1 MSRVSIALG
10 RVRVTITSG
19 FFFGLDGIPARIA
32 IPLAA
37 CPAERHNYRDAS
49 KNRRF
54 QLLVVGSDEMRYKG
68 GNANSTVHPLWAAC
82 IALVLLGGPAQGADP
97 PSTAQRK
104 GSGLPIP
111 RFASLRSDEVNV
123 RTGPG
128 TRYPVDWVFKRKT
141 MPVEIVAE
149 YENWRK
155 IRDWQGA
162 SGWVHQ
168 SLLTGKRSFIVASKA
183 ASLHKTPAPAAEVV
197 AKLEPEVMG
206 EIRSCSGDW
215 CRVKVS
221 SVSGWLERTDM
232 WGVYKSEPI
241 N

>member
-1 MSRVSIALG
+1 MGIRPSLLLLLCFAVLG
-10 RVRVTITSG
+10 AVC
-19 FFFGLDGIPARIA
+19 L
-32 IPLAA
+32 PLLRFSHAGA
-37 CPAERHNYRDAS
+37 HATDKSAS
-49 KNRRF
+49 
-54 QLLVVGSDEMRYKG
+54 
-68 GNANSTVHPLWAAC
+68 
-82 IALVLLGGPAQGADP
+82 AQ
-97 PSTAQRK
+97 QRK
-104 GSGLPIP
+104 GSGLPLP

-128 TRYPVDWVFKRKT
+128 SRYPVDWVFKRKG

-162 SGWVHQ
+162 SGWVYH
-168 SLLTGKRSFIVASKA
+168 SLLSGKRSFIVPAKTA
-183 ASLHKTPAPAAEVV
+183 NLHKTPAASAEVV
-197 AKLEPEVMG
+197 AKLEPEVLG
-206 EIRSCSGDW
+206 EIRSCTGDW

-221 SVSGWLERTDM
+221 GVSGWIERTGL

>member
-1 MSRVSIALG
+1 M
-10 RVRVTITSG
+10 RVRSSVR
-19 FFFGLDGIPARIA
+19 LRAVLVALAA
-32 IPLAA
+32 ICVGSLPLAA
-37 CPAERHNYRDAS
+37 GIAWAADPN
-49 KNRRF
+49 
-54 QLLVVGSDEMRYKG
+54 
-68 GNANSTVHPLWAAC
+68 NST
-82 IALVLLGGPAQGADP
+82 
-97 PSTAQRK
+97 QRR

-111 RFASLRSDEVNV
+111 RFATLKSDEVNV

-128 TRYPVDWVFKRKT
+128 TRYPVDWVFKRKM

-162 SGWVHQ
+162 SGWVYQ
-168 SLLTGKRSFIVASKA
+168 GLLTGKRSFIVPSKT
-183 ASLHKTPAPAAEVV
+183 ASLYKTPSNAADMV

-215 CRVKVS
+215 CRVRVTGG
-221 SVSGWLERTDM
+221 VSGWLERTDI

>member
-1 MSRVSIALG
+1 MVVRSSLLRLAGSLLG
-10 RVRVTITSG
+10 LCLILAPVLAEAQATEPG
-19 FFFGLDGIPARIA
+19 A
-32 IPLAA
+32 IP
-37 CPAERHNYRDAS
+37 PS
-49 KNRRF
+49 RR
-54 QLLVVGSDEMRYKG
+54 
-68 GNANSTVHPLWAAC
+68 
-82 IALVLLGGPAQGADP
+82 
-97 PSTAQRK
+97 

-111 RFASLRSDEVNV
+111 ALRVAPLRRGQCPHRPRHALSPS
-123 RTGPG
+123 TGCSSA
-128 TRYPVDWVFKRKT
+128 RACRWR
-141 MPVEIVAE
+141 IVAE

-168 SLLTGKRSFIVASKA
+168 SLLAGKRDFIIPTKVV
-183 ASLHKTPAPAAEVV
+183 SLHRTPAVSAEVV

-221 SVSGWLERTDM
+221 GNGVSGWLERTDF

>member
-1 MSRVSIALG
+1 MRFHPFVLRG
-10 RVRVTITSG
+10 
-19 FFFGLDGIPARIA
+19 
-32 IPLAA
+32 AA
-37 CPAERHNYRDAS
+37 CVAI
-49 KNRRF
+49 
-54 QLLVVGSDEMRYKG
+54 LTLG
-68 GNANSTVHPLWAAC
+68 LC
-82 IALVLLGGPAQGADP
+82 VLLPLVGGWREYGAHAADTTEQP
-97 PSTAQRK
+97 VHR
-104 GSGLPIP
+104 GSGLPLP

-128 TRYPVDWVFKRKT
+128 TRYPVDWVYKRKA

-168 SLLTGKRSFIVASKA
+168 SLLTGKRTFIVPSKA
-183 ASLHKTPAPAAEVV
+183 VSLHRTPALSAEVV
-197 AKLEPEVMG
+197 AKLEPEVSGMI
-206 EIRSCSGDW
+206 ESCSGDW

-221 SVSGWLERTDM
+221 GVSGWLERGDL

>member
-1 MSRVSIALG
+1 M
-10 RVRVTITSG
+10 
-19 FFFGLDGIPARIA
+19 RIRPSA
-32 IPLAA
+32 
-37 CPAERHNYRDAS
+37 
-49 KNRRF
+49 
-54 QLLVVGSDEMRYKG
+54 
-68 GNANSTVHPLWAAC
+68 PLWAAC
-82 IALVLLGGPAQGADP
+82 VAVDCCWSAPRRRPTPRRRLNG
-97 PSTAQRK
+97 K

-128 TRYPVDWVFKRKT
+128 SRYPIDWVFKRKG

-149 YENWRK
+149 YENFRK

-162 SGWVHQ
+162 SGWVYQ
-168 SLLTGKRSFIVASKA
+168 SLLTGKRSFIIPSKVAN
-183 ASLHKTPAPAAEVV
+183 LYKTPATSAEVI

-206 EIRSCSGDW
+206 EIRSVPGDW

-221 SVSGWLERTDM
+221 SVSGWLQRTEI
-232 WGVYKSEPI
+232 WGVYKSEPV

>member
-1 MSRVSIALG
+1 MRFDRIVWRGVAYLTWAILGLCAQPALLPF
-10 RVRVTITSG
+10 V
-19 FFFGLDGIPARIA
+19 
-32 IPLAA
+32 
-37 CPAERHNYRDAS
+37 AEGVAQAS
-49 KNRRF
+49 EPRAKSPIR
-54 QLLVVGSDEMRYKG
+54 
-68 GNANSTVHPLWAAC
+68 
-82 IALVLLGGPAQGADP
+82 
-97 PSTAQRK
+97 

-111 RFASLRSDEVNV
+111 RFATLKSDEVNV

-128 TRYPVDWVFKRKT
+128 PRYPIDWVFKRKM
-141 MPVEIVAE
+141 MPVEIIAE

-162 SGWVHQ
+162 GGWVYQ
-168 SLLTGKRSFIVASKA
+168 GLLTGKRTFIVPSKVV
-183 ASLHKTPAPAAEVV
+183 SLRRTPARSAEVI
-197 AKLEPEVMG
+197 AKLEPEVVG

-221 SVSGWLERTDM
+221 GIIGWLARTDL

>member
-1 MSRVSIALG
+1 MGIRSSVSLWA
-10 RVRVTITSG
+10 S
-19 FFFGLDGIPARIA
+19 FA
-32 IPLAA
+32 ILAA
-37 CPAERHNYRDAS
+37 LSLPTDSLAQAS
-49 KNRRF
+49 GK
-54 QLLVVGSDEMRYKG
+54 
-68 GNANSTVHPLWAAC
+68 
-82 IALVLLGGPAQGADP
+82 
-97 PSTAQRK
+97 STAAQQKK

-123 RTGPG
+123 RTGPA
-128 TRYPVDWVFKRKT
+128 TRYPIDWVFKRKG

-168 SLLTGKRSFIVASKA
+168 SLLTGKRGFIIPSKPA
-183 ASLHKTPAPAAEVV
+183 NLHKTPATSAEVV

-206 EIRSCSGDW
+206 EIRSCAGDW
-215 CRVKVS
+215 CRVKTAS
-221 SVSGWLERTDM
+221 ISGWIERNSL

>member
-1 MSRVSIALG
+1 M
-10 RVRVTITSG
+10 
-19 FFFGLDGIPARIA
+19 RIRA
-32 IPLAA
+32 TA
-37 CPAERHNYRDAS
+37 
-49 KNRRF
+49 
-54 QLLVVGSDEMRYKG
+54 
-68 GNANSTVHPLWAAC
+68 PLWAAC
-82 IALVLLGGPAQGADP
+82 IALATFSLFVLAPGGNAYAADP
-97 PSTAQRK
+97 PSNNQRK
-104 GSGLPIP
+104 GSGLPLP

-128 TRYPVDWVFKRKT
+128 TRYPVDWVFKRKG

-155 IRDWQGA
+155 SREWQGA
-162 SGWVHQ
+162 SGCVHQ
-168 SLLTGKRSFIVASKA
+168 SLLTGKRSFIIAAKP
-183 ASLHKTPAPAAEVV
+183 ASLHKTPANAAEVV

-215 CRVKVS
+215 CRVRVS
-221 SVSGWLERTDM
+221 SGGVSGWLERTAF

>member
-1 MSRVSIALG
+1 MREKHGVFNCLSSDAKKCGIKVAMRIRPSI
-10 RVRVTITSG
+10 
-19 FFFGLDGIPARIA
+19 
-32 IPLAA
+32 
-37 CPAERHNYRDAS
+37 
-49 KNRRF
+49 
-54 QLLVVGSDEMRYKG
+54 
-68 GNANSTVHPLWAAC
+68 PLWAAC
-82 IALVLLGGPAQGADP
+82 HCVGPAGRP
-97 PSTAQRK
+97 RTGRRSPSTAQRK

-183 ASLHKTPAPAAEVV
+183 ASLHKTPAAAAEVI

-206 EIRSCSGDW
+206 EIRSCSGEW

>member
-1 MSRVSIALG
+1 MAMRIRPSISLGAGFVALA
-10 RVRVTITSG
+10 T
-19 FFFGLDGIPARIA
+19 L
-32 IPLAA
+32 
-37 CPAERHNYRDAS
+37 C
-49 KNRRF
+49 
-54 QLLVVGSDEMRYKG
+54 LVM
-68 GNANSTVHPLWAAC
+68 L
-82 IALVLLGGPAQGADP
+82 P
-97 PSTAQRK
+97 PSGTGARAADTPKSAQHK

-128 TRYPVDWVFKRKT
+128 QRYPVDWVFKRKT

-155 IRDWQGA
+155 IRDWQGV

-168 SLLTGKRSFIVASKA
+168 SLLTGKRSFIIPSKP
-183 ASLHKTPAPAAEVV
+183 ASLHKTPANQAEVV

-206 EIRSCSGDW
+206 EIRSCAGDW

-221 SVSGWLERTDM
+221 GMSGWLERTTI

>member
-1 MSRVSIALG
+1 M
-10 RVRVTITSG
+10 
-19 FFFGLDGIPARIA
+19 RIRA
-32 IPLAA
+32 TA
-37 CPAERHNYRDAS
+37 
-49 KNRRF
+49 
-54 QLLVVGSDEMRYKG
+54 
-68 GNANSTVHPLWAAC
+68 PLWAAC
-82 IALVLLGGPAQGADP
+82 IALATFSLFVLAPGGNAYAADP
-97 PSTAQRK
+97 PSNNQRK
-104 GSGLPIP
+104 GSGLPLP

-128 TRYPVDWVFKRKT
+128 TRYPVDWVFKRKG

-168 SLLTGKRSFIVASKA
+168 SLLTGKRSFIIAAKP
-183 ASLHKTPAPAAEVV
+183 ASLHKTPANAAEVV

-215 CRVKVS
+215 CRVRVS
-221 SVSGWLERTDM
+221 SGGVSGWLERTAF

>member
-1 MSRVSIALG
+1 MGIRMPVLLCIACLLLTAFSMPQMG
-10 RVRVTITSG
+10 GKTAV
-19 FFFGLDGIPARIA
+19 
-32 IPLAA
+32 AA
-37 CPAERHNYRDAS
+37 DKP
-49 KNRRF
+49 
-54 QLLVVGSDEMRYKG
+54 
-68 GNANSTVHPLWAAC
+68 NST
-82 IALVLLGGPAQGADP
+82 Q
-97 PSTAQRK
+97 QRK

-111 RFASLRSDEVNV
+111 RFASLRSDVVNV

-128 TRYPVDWVFKRKT
+128 TRYPVEWEFKRKG

-162 SGWVHQ
+162 GGWVHQ
-168 SLLTGKRSFIVASKA
+168 SLLTGKRSFIISSRA
-183 ASLHKTPAPAAEVV
+183 ASLYKTPASAAEVV

-206 EIRSCSGDW
+206 EIRSCAGDW

-221 SVSGWLERTDM
+221 GVSGWIERSGM

>member
-1 MSRVSIALG
+1 MA
-10 RVRVTITSG
+10 
-19 FFFGLDGIPARIA
+19 
-32 IPLAA
+32 
-37 CPAERHNYRDAS
+37 
-49 KNRRF
+49 
-54 QLLVVGSDEMRYKG
+54 
-68 GNANSTVHPLWAAC
+68 
-82 IALVLLGGPAQGADP
+82 LLGGPLATPAGAVD
-97 PSTAQRK
+97 PSTSAQRR

-128 TRYPVDWVFKRKT
+128 TRYPVDWVFKRKG

-155 IRDWQGA
+155 VRDWQGA

-168 SLLTGKRSFIVASKA
+168 SLLTGKRSFLISSKPA
-183 ASLHKTPAPAAEVV
+183 DLHKTPASAAPVV

-206 EIRSCSGDW
+206 EIRSCAGEW
-215 CRVKVS
+215 CRVKTG
-221 SVSGWLERTDM
+221 SVTGWIERTDL

>member
-1 MSRVSIALG
+1 M
-10 RVRVTITSG
+10 
-19 FFFGLDGIPARIA
+19 RIRPSA
-32 IPLAA
+32 
-37 CPAERHNYRDAS
+37 
-49 KNRRF
+49 
-54 QLLVVGSDEMRYKG
+54 
-68 GNANSTVHPLWAAC
+68 PLWAALV
-82 IALVLLGGPAQGADP
+82 ALATLSLFVVAPGGNAHAADP
-97 PSTAQRK
+97 PSNSQRK
-104 GSGLPIP
+104 GSGLPLP

-128 TRYPVDWVFKRKT
+128 TRYPVDWVFKRKG

-168 SLLTGKRSFIVASKA
+168 SLLTGKRSFIIAAKP
-183 ASLHKTPAPAAEVV
+183 ASLHKTPAAAAEVV

-215 CRVKVS
+215 CRVRVS
-221 SVSGWLERTDM
+221 SGGVSGWLERTAF

>member
-1 MSRVSIALG
+1 MKISGIQTSMGSRSPLLLCLLSVALAG
-10 RVRVTITSG
+10 AGTPLLPTATASAQTSSK
-19 FFFGLDGIPARIA
+19 
-32 IPLAA
+32 PLA
-37 CPAERHNYRDAS
+37 
-49 KNRRF
+49 
-54 QLLVVGSDEMRYKG
+54 L
-68 GNANSTVHPLWAAC
+68 
-82 IALVLLGGPAQGADP
+82 
-97 PSTAQRK
+97 QRK

-128 TRYPVDWVFKRKT
+128 TRYPVDWVFKRKA

-149 YENWRK
+149 FENWRK

-168 SLLTGKRSFIVASKA
+168 SLLTGKRSFIIASKA
-183 ASLHKTPAPAAEVV
+183 TSLHKTPASSAEVV
-197 AKLEPEVMG
+197 ARLEPEVMG
-206 EIRSCSGDW
+206 EIRSCAGDW

-221 SVSGWLERTDM
+221 GVSGWIERTGM

>member
-1 MSRVSIALG
+1 MTFRSSL
-10 RVRVTITSG
+10 
-19 FFFGLDGIPARIA
+19 L
-32 IPLAA
+32 PLA
-37 CPAERHNYRDAS
+37 
-49 KNRRF
+49 
-54 QLLVVGSDEMRYKG
+54 GS
-68 GNANSTVHPLWAAC
+68 
-82 IALVLLGGPAQGADP
+82 LLGLCLLLG
-97 PSTAQRK
+97 STAQVVQAADPGSVPPSKR

-128 TRYPVDWVFKRKT
+128 TRYPVDWVFKRKM

-168 SLLTGKRSFIVASKA
+168 SLLTGKRGFIIPAKA
-183 ASLHKTPAPAAEVV
+183 VSLHRTPANSAEVV

-206 EIRSCSGDW
+206 EIRSCQGDW

-221 SVSGWLERTDM
+221 ANGLSGWLERTDF

>member
-1 MSRVSIALG
+1 MRYRVGNGNSTHPGTLG
-10 RVRVTITSG
+10 DIRGRDRPVTAG
-19 FFFGLDGIPARIA
+19 RD
-32 IPLAA
+32 
-37 CPAERHNYRDAS
+37 DAS
-49 KNRRF
+49 GRRPRRR
-54 QLLVVGSDEMRYKG
+54 QVDDD
-68 GNANSTVHPLWAAC
+68 HPAQR
-82 IALVLLGGPAQGADP
+82 VGPAD
-97 PSTAQRK
+97 S
-104 GSGLPIP
+104 

-128 TRYPVDWVFKRKT
+128 SRYPIEWVFKRKA

-149 YENWRK
+149 FENWRK

-168 SLLTGKRSFIVASKA
+168 SLLSGKRSFIVSSKA
-183 ASLHKTPAPAAEVV
+183 ASLHKTPATSAEIV

-206 EIRSCSGDW
+206 EIRSCTGDW
-215 CRVKVS
+215 CRVRVS
-221 SVSGWLERTDM
+221 NVSGWIQRTGM

>member
-1 MSRVSIALG
+1 MGIRSSVSLWA
-10 RVRVTITSG
+10 S
-19 FFFGLDGIPARIA
+19 FAA
-32 IPLAA
+32 LAA
-37 CPAERHNYRDAS
+37 LCLPAGN
-49 KNRRF
+49 
-54 QLLVVGSDEMRYKG
+54 LLHAENKS
-68 GNANSTVHPLWAAC
+68 ATV
-82 IALVLLGGPAQGADP
+82 QK
-97 PSTAQRK
+97 QK

-128 TRYPVDWVFKRKT
+128 ARYPIDWVFKRKS

-168 SLLTGKRSFIVASKA
+168 SLLTGKRNFIVASKT
-183 ASLHKTPAPAAEVV
+183 ASLHKTPATSAEVV

-206 EIRSCSGDW
+206 EIRSCAGDW
-215 CRVKVS
+215 CRVKTA
-221 SVSGWLERTDM
+221 SVSGWIERTSL